1 MAEQEEDF
9 SSLPLPDR
17 FAHKNWKVR
26 KEGYEDAT
34 KQFEISPDESDPVFR
49 PFLQDPGLW
58 KGAVADSNVAAQQEG
73 LNAYCAFLKYSGVQ
87 GCTRTRAITIP
98 AITEKGLSSTRPAAK
113 ASALEAILLCI
124 ELDKPEPV
132 IEDLMA
138 ALSHKLPK
146 VIAPALAALTAVFHN
161 YGCKVIEPKPVLKAL
176 PKVFGHADKNVRA
189 EATNLTAELYRWL
202 KDAMKPLFWGEL
214 KPVQQQDLEKLFE
227 AIKQEPSPKQE
238 RFTRAQQEAM
248 ASASSQ
254 PGGGGDEI
262 AAEVGEEDAEAEID
276 VFDLAEPVD
285 VLSKAPKDLH
295 EKLASSKWKDR
306 KEALDELFATVNVPR
321 IKDGQFDEVM
331 RALAKCMKDANVA
344 VVTVAANTIEAIAK
358 GLRKSF
364 AKYKPVILAPLMERL
379 KEKKQSVADA
389 LGHALDAVFGATSL
403 SDCLEDVLEFLKHK
417 NPQVK
422 QETLKFL
429 IRCLRTT
436 RDVPSKPE
444 TKSIADAAIKLLTES
459 SEATRSGGAEI
470 LGTLMK
476 IIGERAMNPYLDGLD
491 DIRKAKIM
499 EFFDT
504 AEVKAKERPKP
515 IVGPPK
521 GLTVPG
527 GAKKPPVKRP
537 PAQVKKPAPAAAPE
551 EPTPAPPPTA
561 KKAIP
566 SKLGLPK
573 AGGLATPGSGL
584 KLQRKLAGPGGA
596 PASPRR
602 VVSPPFEENP
612 APTAPSAP
620 PAGSKFGMGNRGLAG
635 RSLGRP
641 VPPSSEPA
649 APPPASIG
657 SGMAAIERAELEEL
671 RLEKERYSRM
681 VDNLQ
686 SERTKLVSEINELQ
700 NQNAQLIEDHTR
712 DVLSIKAKETQL
724 VRARSDAEAAEQNV
738 QKQQREIERLKREL
752 SRAVR
757 ASAASPQTAIP
768 DMGLNMG
775 ITDGGIYQDNSNTHN
790 QNNMNGPPSRSG
802 LNFGSRFES
811 ARPRSFMS
819 ASPSEE
825 KENNNGLESP
835 GLSGIEGGG
844 GGGGGVP
851 GAGYAGRRKISPPVD
866 AYSSG
871 RGSPARVSAGGRTGS
886 SGGGPTTSTSTSTG
900 GEPAENWKRAAEVTS
915 QLKARIEQMKVTF
928 LTGTFTTSPC
938 CCRAIEII
946 K

>member
-1 MAEQEEDF
+1 MADQEEDF

-26 KEGYEDAT
+26 KGGYEDAT
-34 KQFEISPDESDPVFR
+34 KQFEVSPDESDPVFR

-87 GCTRTRAITIP
+87 GCTRTRGTTIAAI
-98 AITEKGLSSTRPAAK
+98 AEKGLPSTRPAAK

-124 ELDKPEPV
+124 ELDRPEPV
-132 IEDLMA
+132 IEDLVA

-146 VIAPALAALTAVFHN
+146 VIAPALAALTAAFHN
-161 YGCKVIEPKPVLKAL
+161 YGCKVIEPKLVLKTL

-227 AIKQEPSPKQE
+227 AIKQEPAPKQE

-248 ASASSQ
+248 AAASSQ
-254 PGGGGDEI
+254 AGGDGDG
-262 AAEVGEEDAEAEID
+262 AAADGGEDDGDAEID

-285 VLSKAPKDLH
+285 VLSQAPKDLH
-295 EKLASSKWKDR
+295 EKLASTKWKDR
-306 KEALDELFATVNVPR
+306 KEALDALFAAANVPR
-321 IKDGQFDEVM
+321 IKDGQFDEMM

-344 VVTVAANTIEAIAK
+344 VVTVAANTIEVLAK

-364 AKYKPVILAPLMERL
+364 SKYKPVILAPIMERL

-389 LGHALDAVFGATSL
+389 LGHALDAVFAATSL

-436 RDVPSKPE
+436 REVPSKPE
-444 TKSIADAAIKLLTES
+444 TKSIADAATKLLTES

-491 DIRKAKIM
+491 DIRKAKIK

-521 GLTVPG
+521 GLVVPG
-527 GAKKPPVKRP
+527 GAKKPIAKRP
-537 PAQVKKPAPAAAPE
+537 AAAVKKPAPAPAAPD
-551 EPTPAPPPTA
+551 EPTPAPPTA

-573 AGGLATPGSGL
+573 AGGAATPGSGL

-612 APTAPSAP
+612 APTAPAAAP
-620 PAGSKFGMGNRGLAG
+620 TGSKFGMGNRGLAG

-641 VPPSSEPA
+641 APPSSEPA
-649 APPPASIG
+649 APPPTSIS

-681 VDNLQ
+681 VENLQ
-686 SERTKLVSEINELQ
+686 SERTKLLSEINELQ

-712 DVLSIKAKETQL
+712 DVLSVKAKETQL

-752 SRAVR
+752 ARAVR
-757 ASAASPQTAIP
+757 ASAVSPPATIP

-775 ITDGGIYQDNSNTHN
+775 ITDGGIYQDSANNNH
-790 QNNMNGPPSRSG
+790 NNMNGPPSRSA
-802 LNFGSRFES
+802 LHFGSRFES

-835 GLSGIEGGG
+835 GLSGAG
-844 GGGGGVP
+844 
-851 GAGYAGRRKISPPVD
+851 GYAGRRKISPPVGSS
-866 AYSSG
+866 YSSG
-871 RGSPARVSAGGRTGS
+871 RGSPARMSAGGRTGS
-886 SGGGPTTSTSTSTG
+886 SGDGLPASTSTSQGG

-915 QLKARIEQMKVTF
+915 QLKARIEQMKVKNSTRH
-928 LTGTFTTSPC
+928 TSRLPFQLY
-938 CCRAIEII
+938 AQ
-946 K
+946 

>member
-26 KEGYEDAT
+26 KSGYEDAT
-34 KQFEISPDESDPVFR
+34 KQFEKSPDESDPVFR

-58 KGAVADSNVAAQQEG
+58 KGAVADANVAAQQEG

-87 GCTRTRAITIP
+87 GCTRTRGTTIP
-98 AITEKGLSSTRPAAK
+98 AITEKGLPSTRPAAK

-124 ELDKPEPV
+124 ELDRPDSV
-132 IEDLMA
+132 VEDLIP

-146 VIAPALAALTAVFHN
+146 VIAPTLAALTAVFHN
-161 YGCKVIEPKPVLKAL
+161 YGCKIVDSKPVLKAL
-176 PKVFGHADKNVRA
+176 PKVFAHADKNVRA
-189 EATNLTAELYRWL
+189 EAQNLTVELYRWL
-202 KDAMKPLFWGEL
+202 KDAMKPLFWGDL

-227 AIKQEPSPKQE
+227 AVKQEPSPKQE
-238 RFTRAQQEAM
+238 RFTRAQQEVM
-248 ASASSQ
+248 AAASSQ
-254 PGGGGDEI
+254 PGDGDGDAGAGDGGEDEME
-262 AAEVGEEDAEAEID
+262 AEVD

-285 VLSKAPKDLH
+285 VLAQAPKDLH

-306 KEALDELFATVNVPR
+306 KEALDALFAAANVPR
-321 IKDGQFDEVM
+321 IKDGQFDEII

-344 VVTVAANTIEAIAK
+344 VVTVAANTIEALAK

-364 AKYKPVILAPLMERL
+364 AKYKPAILAPILERL

-389 LGHALDAVFGATSL
+389 LGLALDAVFASTSL
-403 SDCLEDVLEFLKHK
+403 SDCLEEIIEFLKHK

-444 TKSIADAAIKLLTES
+444 TKSIADASTRLLTES

-476 IIGERAMNPYLDGLD
+476 IIGERAMSPYLDGLD
-491 DIRKAKIM
+491 DIRKSKIK

-521 GLTVPG
+521 GLSVPG
-527 GAKKPPVKRP
+527 AGAKKPIAKRP
-537 PAQVKKPAPAAAPE
+537 AGAVKKPVPAAAPVE
-551 EPTPAPPPTA
+551 EPAPVPTTA

-573 AGGLATPGSGL
+573 AGGMTTPGSGL
-584 KLQRKLAGPGGA
+584 KLRRKLAGPGGA

-612 APTAPSAP
+612 SPAAAAAAAAAAPTPGP
-620 PAGSKFGMGNRGLAG
+620 KFGMGNRGLAG
-635 RSLGRP
+635 RSLGRTAP
-641 VPPSSEPA
+641 ASSESAPSY
-649 APPPASIG
+649 APPVSVSA
-657 SGMAAIERAELEEL
+657 GMSAIERAELEEL

-681 VDNLQ
+681 VENLQ
-686 SERTKLVSEINELQ
+686 SERTKLMSEINELQ

-738 QKQQREIERLKREL
+738 QKQQREIDRLKREL

-757 ASAASPQTAIP
+757 ASASSPPASTTLP

-775 ITDGGIYQDNSNTHN
+775 IGDGGIYQDNGNGHN
-790 QNNMNGPPSRSG
+790 NNNNNNNNNSNMNGPPSRSG
-802 LNFGSRFES
+802 LHFGSRFDS
-811 ARPRSFMS
+811 ARPKSYMS

-825 KENNNGLESP
+825 KENTNGLESP
-835 GLSGIEGGG
+835 GLSGG
-844 GGGGGVP
+844 
-851 GAGYAGRRKISPPVD
+851 GYAGRRKLSPPIGSS
-866 AYSSG
+866 YTSG
-871 RGSPARVSAGGRTGS
+871 RTSPARKSAGGRTGS
-886 SGGGPTTSTSTSTG
+886 SGDGLTTASASISQ

-915 QLKARIEQMKVTF
+915 QLKARIEQMKARQGLSRPAPT
-928 LTGTFTTSPC
+928 
-938 CCRAIEII
+938 
-946 K
+946 

>member
-26 KEGYEDAT
+26 KGGYEDAT
-34 KQFEISPDESDPVFR
+34 KQFEITADESDPVFR

-87 GCTRTRAITIP
+87 GCTRTRGITIP
-98 AITEKGLSSTRPAAK
+98 AITEKGLPSTRPAAK

-124 ELDKPEPV
+124 ELDKPDPV
-132 IEDLMA
+132 IEDLLA

-146 VIAPALAALTAVFHN
+146 VIAPTLAALTAVFHN
-161 YGCKVIEPKPVLKAL
+161 YGCKVIEPKPVLKVL

-202 KDAMKPLFWGEL
+202 KDAMKPVFWGEL

-227 AIKQEPSPKQE
+227 AIKQEPSPKQD

-248 ASASSQ
+248 AAVSSQ
-254 PGGGGDEI
+254 PGGGGDET
-262 AAEVGEEDAEAEID
+262 AAEGGEEDAEAEID

-285 VLSKAPKDLH
+285 VLSQAPKDLH

-306 KEALDELFATVNVPR
+306 KEALDALFTTVNVPR
-321 IKDGQFDEVM
+321 IKDGQFDEIM

-344 VVTVAANTIEAIAK
+344 VVTVAANNIEAIAK

-364 AKYKPVILAPLMERL
+364 AKYKPVVLAPLMERL

-389 LGHALDAVFGATSL
+389 LGHALDAVCGATSL

-429 IRCLRTT
+429 IRCLRST

-444 TKSIADAAIKLLTES
+444 TKSIADAATKLLTES

-491 DIRKAKIM
+491 DIRKAKIK

-527 GAKKPPVKRP
+527 GAKKPVAKRP
-537 PAQVKKPAPAAAPE
+537 PAAVKKPAPAAAPE
-551 EPTPAPPPTA
+551 EPTPAPPTA

-612 APTAPSAP
+612 APTSHAAAPAS
-620 PAGSKFGMGNRGLAG
+620 SKFGMGNRGLAG

-641 VPPSSEPA
+641 APPSSEPA
-649 APPPASIG
+649 APPPTSIG

-686 SERTKLVSEINELQ
+686 SERTKLLSEINELQ

-757 ASAASPQTAIP
+757 SSAASPPASIP

-775 ITDGGIYQDNSNTHN
+775 ITDGGIYQDNTNNHN
-790 QNNMNGPPSRSG
+790 HNHNNMNGPPSRSG
-802 LNFGSRFES
+802 LHFGSRFDS

-835 GLSGIEGGG
+835 GLSGTAAGGG
-844 GGGGGVP
+844 GG
-851 GAGYAGRRKISPPVD
+851 GYAGRRKISPPVGS
-866 AYSSG
+866 YSSG
-871 RGSPARVSAGGRTGS
+871 RGSPAGVSAGGRTGS
-886 SGGGPTTSTSTSTG
+886 SGDGLPTSRSTSQG

-928 LTGTFTTSPC
+928 LTSARTPITG
-938 CCRAIEII
+938 
-946 K
+946 